1 MSLINTTSELDELCN
16 HLSNADFVTVD
27 TEFHR
32 ESTYWPL
39 LCLIQVGGPD
49 KSYCIDTLN
58 NDIDLTSLYKLLV
71 NPKVIKVFHAA
82 RQDIEIFHH
91 QANLIPTPLFD
102 TQIAAMVCGF
112 GESVGYETLVS
123 KIIKINID
131 KSQRFTD
138 WTRRP
143 LTKKQLSYAI
153 SDVEHLREVFKE
165 LSIRLDKN
173 KRIDWLKDEMEI
185 LTNPQTYNLNPN
197 DAWKRIKSR
206 DKKPRFL
213 AVLRELAGW
222 RESEAQKQNVPRR
235 RIVKDEVLVELANL
249 KPPDDQAIAQ
259 TRLSKFLVKS
269 KYKEDIL
276 HAIRIGKKTPEDDC
290 PKVIQK
296 NKLEVGIGSVV
307 ELLKVLL
314 KARSEQHNVAVKLIA
329 SVNDLQLIASDDE
342 ANVPS
347 LKGWRREIFGE
358 DAIKLKHGE
367 LSISI
372 SENKKIMTKTS

>member
-49 KSYCIDTLN
+49 KSYCIDTLS

-91 QANLIPTPLFD
+91 QANLIPTPIFD

-185 LTNPQTYNLNPN
+185 LTNPLTYNLNPN

-222 RESEAQKQNVPRR
+222 REEEAQKQNVPRR

-276 HAIRIGKKTPEDDC
+276 YAIEKGQKTPEADC
-290 PKVIQK
+290 PKVVQK

>member
-49 KSYCIDTLN
+49 KSYCIDTLS

-91 QANLIPTPLFD
+91 QANLIPTPIFD

-185 LTNPQTYNLNPN
+185 LTNPLTYNLNPN

-222 RESEAQKQNVPRR
+222 REEEAQKQNVPRR

-249 KPPDDQAIAQ
+249 KPPNDQAIAQ

-276 HAIRIGKKTPEDDC
+276 YAIEKGQKTPEADC
-290 PKVIQK
+290 PKVVQK

>member
-49 KSYCIDTLN
+49 KSYCIDTLS

-91 QANLIPTPLFD
+91 QANLIPTPIFD

-185 LTNPQTYNLNPN
+185 LTNPLTYNLNPN

-222 RESEAQKQNVPRR
+222 REEEAQKQNVPRR

-276 HAIRIGKKTPEDDC
+276 NAIEIGKKTPEADC
-290 PKVIQK
+290 PKVVQK

-372 SENKKIMTKTS
+372 SENKKIITKNS

>member
-1 MSLINTTSELDELCN
+1 MSLINTTTELNELCD
-16 HLSNADFVTVD
+16 HLLDADFVTVD

-39 LCLIQVGGPD
+39 LCLIQLGGPNQ
-49 KSYCIDTLN
+49 SYCIDTLSDN
-58 NDIDLTSLYKLLV
+58 IDLTSLYKLLV

-91 QANLIPTPLFD
+91 QANLIPTPIFD

-123 KIIKINID
+123 KIVKINID

-143 LTKKQLSYAI
+143 LSKKQLSYAV
-153 SDVEHLREVFKE
+153 SDVEYLKEVYIDLQKKLE
-165 LSIRLDKN
+165 KN
-173 KRIDWLKDEMEI
+173 KRIEWLKDEIEI
-185 LTNPQTYNLNPN
+185 LTNPKTYNLNPN

-213 AVLRELAGW
+213 SVLRELAAW
-222 RESEAQKQNVPRR
+222 REIEAQTQNIPRR

-249 KPPDDQAIAQ
+249 KPYNDETIGQ

-269 KYKEDIL
+269 RYKEGVL
-276 HAIRIGKKTPEDDC
+276 KAIKLGKERPDADSPQIT
-290 PKVIQK
+290 QK
-296 NKLEVGIGSVV
+296 DKLEVGIGPIV

-329 SVNDLQLIASDDE
+329 SVSDLQLIASDDE
-342 ANVPS
+342 ADVPS
-347 LKGWRREIFGE
+347 LRGWRRDIFGE
-358 DAIKLKHGE
+358 DALKLKRGE

-372 SENKKIMTKTS
+372 SVDNKIITKPS

>member
-49 KSYCIDTLN
+49 KSYCIDTLS

-91 QANLIPTPLFD
+91 QANLIPTPIFD

-185 LTNPQTYNLNPN
+185 LTNPLTYNLNPN

-222 RESEAQKQNVPRR
+222 REEEAQKQNVPRR

-249 KPPDDQAIAQ
+249 KPPNDQAIAQ

-276 HAIRIGKKTPEDDC
+276 NAIEIGKKTPEADC
-290 PKVIQK
+290 PKVVQK

-372 SENKKIMTKTS
+372 SENKKIITKNS